1 MSVHETAGSPGR
13 FKIRGWAFAWEL
25 LCFRK
30 SVRGICWPCCSNLL
44 GRKRRRSVPE
54 MDVGMEGMVEADCRP
69 WQGSAV
75 GWEAGRGVDEG
86 RVNGLGAERDGL
98 P

>member
-1 MSVHETAGSPGR
+1 
-13 FKIRGWAFAWEL
+13 
-25 LCFRK
+25 
-30 SVRGICWPCCSNLL
+30 
-44 GRKRRRSVPE
+44 
-54 MDVGMEGMVEADCRP
+54 MEGMVEADCRP

-86 RVNGLGAERDGL
+86 RVDGLGAERDGL